1 MADSYFSQLGQG
13 LHTAIH
19 DFAWRSPQAHT
30 TLRAA
35 LSCTLAA
42 FLAMWL
48 QMDQPYWA
56 CISAFIV
63 VQTFVGNT
71 LQKALMR
78 FAGTVLGAVLGL
90 IIASVFIQQHFMVYL
105 CLFVSG
111 FVGIYLSCVDKQR
124 MYVWLLGYIT
134 LMMVVFGG
142 MADPSPEH
150 FVSLA
155 FNRSGEVIIGIVASL
170 LVTYFVL
177 PRHAK
182 HRLQQE
188 TLTLAKE
195 IEALFGHLRPLYL
208 KDDKKHH
215 DAIEQQVKAVIAKI
229 ERCRLLWQMG
239 AQEGPA
245 EGAHHYFRGVS
256 LVTRLDTLFDLL
268 VDEHRALH
276 QSPNNA
282 YLVLLSER
290 LAPCL
295 AKLQQCFTLLIA
307 DIDQHHAQPEAL
319 LSACDEA
326 EAQWQVLVQA
336 AEHHR
341 QAGRTLSIDIEEV
354 DAGCQALL
362 ALHMMLLEIRAVAS
376 PVKDIPQPAVPWRQH
391 FHHAI
396 TRVLTYDRFYL
407 KHAALGACAL
417 LFMPMVWLL
426 LNLPGFAQIAV
437 SIGAV
442 IGMDPENTRYKGFL
456 RMAGCGAGL
465 IAALMMLALDMQS
478 IGFLLLVVFGGTLL
492 FGYVHYDKPQVS
504 YFGTQAMVVFFI
516 GTVMSLSPTL
526 SMTIATERLAAI
538 IMGVGSIVLF
548 QQVFW
553 RFRGKARCQHN
564 VHQFQSALK
573 PILMGVKHQLVAQK
587 VYVHNTEPAL
597 VTMRLATRNL
607 RETDTEVF
615 SVLRQLFYRV
625 YFLTTLVE
633 RSQHMALLMS
643 LDSGLADQVSRF
655 FALCITP
662 RDPQQDTALVLAE
675 IIALESYFV
684 DLRKRLR
691 KERLT
696 LEHGVGKV
704 FEIITLLS
712 TLHQIATLQKC
723 LLQQ

>member
-1 MADSYFSQLGQG
+1 MADSYFPQLGRG
-13 LHTAIH
+13 LHTAIKN
-19 DFAWRSPQAHT
+19 FAWRSPQAHT

-42 FLAMWL
+42 LLAMWL

-71 LQKALMR
+71 LQKAVMR

-90 IIASVFIQQHFMVYL
+90 MIVSVFIQQHFMVYL

-142 MADPSPEH
+142 MIEPSPEH

-155 FNRSGEVIIGIVASL
+155 FNRSFEVTIGIVASL

-182 HRLQQE
+182 HMLQQE
-188 TLTLAKE
+188 TVNVAKE
-195 IEALFGHLRPLYL
+195 IEALFGHLLPLYL
-208 KDDKKHH
+208 QDDKKHH
-215 DAIEQQVKAVIAKI
+215 DAIEEQIKAVIAKI
-229 ERCRLLWQMG
+229 ERCRSLWQMG
-239 AQEGPA
+239 A
-245 EGAHHYFRGVS
+245 HDYFRYVS
-256 LVTRLDTLFDLL
+256 LMTHLDTLFDLL
-268 VDEHRALH
+268 VDEHRALR

-282 YLVLLSER
+282 YLMLFSDA
-290 LAPCL
+290 LAPCF
-295 AKLQQCFTLLIA
+295 AKLQQCFALLVA
-307 DIDQHHAQPEAL
+307 DIDQHHAQSKAL
-319 LSACDEA
+319 VAACEEG
-326 EAQWQVLVQA
+326 EAQWQLLVQA
-336 AEHHR
+336 AEHQR
-341 QAGRTLSIDIEEV
+341 QVGHTLSIDIAEV

-362 ALHMMLLEIRAVAS
+362 ALHMMLLEIRAIAS
-376 PVKDIPQPAVPWRQH
+376 PAADHSHPAVSWWQR
-391 FHHAI
+391 FRHAV
-396 TRVLTYDRFYL
+396 TRVLTYDRFYV

-465 IAALMMLALDMQS
+465 IAALMMLVLDMQS

-492 FGYVHYDKPQVS
+492 FGYVHYDKPQIS

-516 GTVMSLSPTL
+516 GTVVSLSPTL
-526 SMTIATERLAAI
+526 NMTIATERLAAI

-564 VHQFQSALK
+564 VHQFQGALK
-573 PILMGVKHQLVAQK
+573 PILMGVKHQLLGQK
-587 VYVHNTEPAL
+587 VYAHNTESGFVA
-597 VTMRLATRNL
+597 MRLAIRNL
-607 RETDTEVF
+607 RETEAKVF

-625 YFLTTLVE
+625 YFLATLVE
-633 RSQHMALLMS
+633 RSQHIALLMS
-643 LDSGLADQVSRF
+643 LDSGLADQMSQL
-655 FALCITP
+655 FAICITP
-662 RDPQQDTALVLAE
+662 IDPEQDAALVLAD
-675 IIALESYFV
+675 ITALESYFMA
-684 DLRKRLR
+684 LRQRLR

-712 TLHQIATLQKC
+712 TLRQIAALQKC
-723 LLQQ
+723 LLRA